1 MRFIPTITPPFG
13 AVAPPMSPVPEPR
26 GTIGTAPRTAQAHD
40 VRHLLGRLAGAPPAS
55 GMPL

>member
-1 MRFIPTITPPFG
+1 MRLTPIITPPFG

-26 GTIGTAPRTAQAHD
+26 GMMGTPASRQRRTTASTSAVD
-40 VRHLLGRLAGAPPAS
+40 RGSTTRS